1 MTAQPTP
8 AERVRAIGQ
17 VVRAEVARLV
27 DELRADPP
35 LWDRPSACAGWTVGD
50 VAAHMAE
57 SNDRFLRIVS
67 AVLDGQPVPAFSPQQ
82 RAERQAAVK
91 ARGREAVL
99 DQLAGCAYA
108 VFDRLEAATPEAL
121 ARTVTVPAGTL
132 TLAQVAGQRLSE
144 LALHSWDIRSAAD
157 PRAALAPATVPLLL
171 DGVLASVGR
180 LAGNR
185 VPADRTLTYRLE
197 LAGEAGGPVTVT
209 LAGGQAS
216 AQRGAPE
223 RADATLYLPAEAAI
237 RLLWGRLAL
246 ERALAAGTVSVEGDR
261 AAALLLG
268 EIFRGV

>member
-17 VVRAEVARLV
+17 VVRTEVARLV
-27 DELRADPP
+27 DELRADPT

-67 AVLDGQPVPAFSPQQ
+67 AALDGQPVPAFSPQQ

-185 VPADRTLTYRLE
+185 VPTDRTLTYRLE

-268 EIFRGV
+268 EIFCGV